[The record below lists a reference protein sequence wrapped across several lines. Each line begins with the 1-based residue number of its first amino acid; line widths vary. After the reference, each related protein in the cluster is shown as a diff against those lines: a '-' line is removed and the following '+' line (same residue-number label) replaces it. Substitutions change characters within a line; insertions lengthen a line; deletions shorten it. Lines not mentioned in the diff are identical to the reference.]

1 MPSLSYASHH
11 HVHHQ
16 SRKSHRLLNLR
27 NRLPR
32 IQPLRTRP
40 RAIQNG
46 MTSVQTHTVVQR
58 LHPFGF
64 MLIAAVC
71 QPAVG
76 LQQDGGTE
84 VFFTVPPVG
93 GAGGGAA
100 GAEDAFVEAVE
111 LLAVGGGLAVFETLK
126 EITSVYIGN
135 VQ

>member
-1 MPSLSYASHH
+1 MPSLSHASHH
-11 HVHHQ
+11 HIQFQ
-16 SRKSHRLLNLR
+16 SRKSHRLFNLR

-32 IQPLRTRP
+32 IQSLRTRP

-71 QPAVG
+71 QPPVG

-84 VFFTVPPVG
+84 IFFTVPPVG

-100 GAEDAFVEAVE
+100 GTEDAFVEAIE

-126 EITSVYIGN
+126 EITSVYIDN